1 MTNNKNTNEGFDL
14 ASATDPKLTDE
25 PARIAALERYNVLD
39 TPAEGPFEKIT
50 NLVRAVLDVPMS
62 AVSLIDADR
71 QWFKSHPGIESS
83 ETPRDLAF
91 CNYTIRSR
99 DPMIVADASQDSRFS
114 ANPLVTGNP
123 NIASYAGVPLETP
136 DGYNIGS
143 LCAIDTRARDFDPA
157 HIDVLKRL
165 AALVVDQLELRR
177 IAERD
182 HLSGALTRRAF
193 VAELDR
199 AIALHKRH
207 ERPAALVLIDIDH
220 FKAVNDSHGHPAGDR
235 AICALVDCVSGMK
248 RPSDV
253 FGRIGGEEFG
263 LLLPETS
270 QSDAFQ
276 AAERYREAVSELV
289 VRNGEPFGMTA
300 SFGVAGL
307 MDADSELWFERA
319 DSALYDA
326 KRSGRNRVC
335 VAKPG
340 LDRTTA

>member
-1 MTNNKNTNEGFDL
+1 METL
-14 ASATDPKLTDE
+14 STDPKLNDE

-39 TPAEGPFEKIT
+39 TPAEGQFEKIT
-50 NLVRAVLDVPMS
+50 NLVRAVLGVPIS

-71 QWFKSHPGIESS
+71 QWFKSHPGLEVS
-83 ETPRDLAF
+83 ETARDLAF
-91 CNYTIRSR
+91 CDHTIRSR
-99 DPMIVADASQDSRFS
+99 HPMIVSDARLDDRFMR
-114 ANPLVTGNP
+114 NPLVTGDP
-123 NIASYAGVPLETP
+123 NIGSYAGVPLETP

-143 LCAIDTRARDFDPA
+143 LCAIDTRPRDFDPTQ
-157 HIDVLKRL
+157 IDVLKRL

-199 AIALHKRH
+199 AIALHQRH

-220 FKAVNDSHGHPAGDR
+220 FKAINDSHGHSAGDR
-235 AICALVDCVSGMK
+235 AICALVDCVAGMK
-248 RPSDV
+248 RPSDA
-253 FGRIGGEEFG
+253 FGRIGGEEFA

-276 AAERYREAVSELV
+276 AAERYRGAIAELLV
-289 VRNGEPFGMTA
+289 TNEEPFGMTA
-300 SFGVAGL
+300 SFGVAAL
-307 MDADSELWFERA
+307 MDAHSELWFERA